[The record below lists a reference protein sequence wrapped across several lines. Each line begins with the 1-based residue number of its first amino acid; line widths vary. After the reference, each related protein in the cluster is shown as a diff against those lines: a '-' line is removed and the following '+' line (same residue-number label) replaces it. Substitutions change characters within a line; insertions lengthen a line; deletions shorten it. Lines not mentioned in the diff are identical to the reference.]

1 MKKICK
7 ILSTTTINTTDNL
20 MVIKEVIKSTI
31 SGNIETNLV
40 EIISIKKILIKMRLS
55 ERQALNLKAKCLFLQ
70 TKKRQKNLKKKII
83 NQLEK

>member
-1 MKKICK
+1 
-7 ILSTTTINTTDNL
+7 
-20 MVIKEVIKSTI
+20 MVIKEVIKSII
-31 SGNIETNLV
+31 SGNLETNLV

-55 ERQALNLKAKCLFLQ
+55 VRQALNLKAKCLFLQ